1 VVKEGSSMG
10 KTGWVGLGILA
21 VAASSASADDWSR
34 QYALKGR
41 PELRLLTDDGS
52 VRVEVGAGPQI
63 EAQVTT
69 EGWKIGPG
77 EVIITESQVGDKV
90 VIEVRVPQRHSFFDM
105 GHRSVKLLVR
115 VPSEADLD
123 VRTGD
128 GAVNVE
134 PISGRVTITTGDG
147 SITAAGLHGE
157 IKLHTGD
164 GSIRATGLE
173 GRLEADTGD
182 GSMNVRGRFDRL
194 DLRTGDGHIDAQVE
208 RGSKVSDGWS
218 LASGDGGIT
227 LHLPD
232 DLGAELDAHSGDGSI
247 ILDAPVAVTG
257 TVSASVVRGKLAGGG
272 GPLRVHTGD
281 GSIRLQ
287 RL

>member
-1 VVKEGSSMG
+1 MG
-10 KTGWVGLGILA
+10 KTGWVGLGILV
-21 VAASSASADDWSR
+21 VAASSASADDWSH

-41 PELRLLTDDGS
+41 PELHLTTDDGS
-52 VRVEVGAGPQI
+52 VRVEVADGPQI

-69 EGWKIGPG
+69 VGWKIAPG
-77 EVIITESQVGDKV
+77 EVTITESQTGDKV
-90 VIEVRVPQRHSFFDM
+90 VIEVRLPQRHSFFDM

-115 VPSEADLD
+115 VPREADLD

-128 GAVNVE
+128 GSVNVE
-134 PISGRVTITTGDG
+134 PVSGRVSITTGDG

-157 IKLHTGD
+157 VKLHTGD

-173 GRLEADTGD
+173 GRLQADTGD
-182 GSMNVRGRFDRL
+182 GSMNVRGRFDHL
-194 DLRTGDGHIDAQVE
+194 ELRTGDGHIDAEVE
-208 RGSKVSDGWS
+208 RGSKGSDGWS
-218 LASGDGGIT
+218 LASGDGGIN
-227 LHLPD
+227 LRLPE

-247 ILDAPVAVTG
+247 VLDAPVTVTG
-257 TVSASVVRGKLAGGG
+257 TISSRTVRGKLAGGG
-272 GPLRVHTGD
+272 GPLRMHTGD